1 MMIHPQDVQAASF
14 LVDTNTPFMLNT
26 VPSVALPAALNMAL
40 LKPILLEIGALVLC
54 QAVGF
59 PVLSKLITVLPGV
72 RRLRLL
78 KALSP
83 KHLRMVRAGSS
94 RVWKGLVAGYSKTS
108 ASKIVNRSKKIIK
121 VFLPYDD
128 EEKHHCH

>member
-1 MMIHPQDVQAASF
+1 MARP
-14 LVDTNTPFMLNT
+14 T
-26 VPSVALPAALNMAL
+26 ALNMAL
-40 LKPILLEIGALVLC
+40 LKPVLLEIGVLVLC

-59 PVLSKLITVLPGV
+59 PVISKLATLLLGVRRLRLGV

-78 KALSP
+78 KVLSNP

-121 VFLPYDD
+121 VFLHHDD
-128 EEKHHCH
+128 DDEKHHNH